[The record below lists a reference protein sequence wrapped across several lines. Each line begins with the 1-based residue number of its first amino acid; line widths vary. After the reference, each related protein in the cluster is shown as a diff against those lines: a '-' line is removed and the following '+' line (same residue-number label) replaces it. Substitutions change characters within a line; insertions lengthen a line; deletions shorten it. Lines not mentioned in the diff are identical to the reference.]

1 MEKSKRSIGILVAP
15 FNFAERKPFAIPNPT
30 ISLTRATGRATRYL
44 ESVLS
49 KLALGLVVNSRRLLG
64 RDQLAAGGLLAL
76 VVCAALNLSPLLE
89 SGDNVLVLPANLVAQ
104 TADGA
109 VLAARA
115 EAEDTQ
121 SLGNDDTL
129 LLVIRRRNTLEDLE
143 ALHSGGTTGG
153 LVGNHA
159 ADSLVED
166 AGRGAEVEGA
176 ATGGVVTGHLAQVG
190 VVLELGAEE
199 LARDVE
205 SLGADNDDLLAV
217 EELLRNDAGEAA
229 QKVALAIDDDERLKG
244 RHLDGDD
251 CGYRVR

>member
-1 MEKSKRSIGILVAP
+1 MAP

-30 ISLTRATGRATRYL
+30 ISLTKATSRATRYL

-89 SGDNVLVLPANLVAQ
+89 SVIISQRSSFSVANNKCNVPGNNVLVLPANLVAQ
-104 TADGA
+104 TANGA

-121 SLGNDDTL
+121 SLGDDDAL
-129 LLVIRRRNTLEDLE
+129 LLVIRGRNTLEDLE

-166 AGRGAEVEGA
+166 AGRSAEVEG
-176 ATGGVVTGHLAQVG
+176 T
-190 VVLELGAEE
+190 
-199 LARDVE
+199 
-205 SLGADNDDLLAV
+205 
-217 EELLRNDAGEAA
+217 
-229 QKVALAIDDDERLKG
+229 
-244 RHLDGDD
+244 
-251 CGYRVR
+251 